1 MTAYRNCAGIAEK
14 QESTQVEAQKQVQ
27 KHHPYIAIE
36 GVIGAGKT
44 TLARS
49 LQTRFG
55 GNVLLEAFDANP
67 FLSDFY
73 GDRERYAFQTQI
85 FFLLSRYRQQQGAP
99 ELSQQGALI
108 ADYFFEKD
116 KLFAHLNITGPDEL
130 EMYDRLYAA
139 LSEKTPRPDLVVYLR
154 AEVDTLMARIAMRD
168 RPYERAMDREYITA
182 LRRGYEMLFAA
193 YTATPLLVIETDDMD
208 FVRRSQ
214 DLDDVEH
221 RIRAALSGV
230 HQPSFP
236 EIPLVSPQWAWDLP
250 AAGGPAESCESA
262 RCFQVNW
269 DVLGDFLALTEG
281 VGEIGGA
288 LAQRPPVGPEGV
300 SPSVQ
305 RALQNTALALTALS
319 QRLGARPEA
328 KGH

>member
-1 MTAYRNCAGIAEK
+1 ME
-14 QESTQVEAQKQVQ
+14 TQRQVQ
-27 KHHPYIAIE
+27 KHYPYIAIE

-44 TLARS
+44 TLARM

-85 FFLLSRYRQQQGAP
+85 FFLLSRYRQQQAAP
-99 ELSQQGALI
+99 ELRQQGALI

-116 KLFAHLNITGPDEL
+116 KLFAHLNITGQDEL

-139 LSEKTPRPDLVVYLR
+139 LSEKTSRPDLVVYLR
-154 AEVDTLMARIAMRD
+154 AEIDTLMARIAMRD
-168 RPYERAMDREYITA
+168 RPYERAMDREYISA

-193 YTATPLLVIETDDMD
+193 YTATPLLVIETDEMD

-214 DLDDVEH
+214 DLDDVAY
-221 RIRAALSGV
+221 RIHAALSGA

-236 EIPLVSPQWAWDLP
+236 EISLASPQWACDMTASGDLP
-250 AAGGPAESCESA
+250 ESGEFA
-262 RCFQVNW
+262 RRSQINW
-269 DVLGDFLALTEG
+269 AVLSDFLALTES

-288 LAQRPPVGPEGV
+288 LAQHPPIGPEGA
-300 SPSVQ
+300 SLSIQ
-305 RALQNTALALTALS
+305 HALQKAAIALTVLS
-319 QRLGARPEA
+319 QRLGARLETE
-328 KGH
+328 GH